1 MESMNSGYPVANLE
15 ELYAKPYKKGRT
27 PTVDSTGHEQLYD
40 RLDRQNSIQIKGNE
54 VKDSVNNNNN
64 SSKKTDSVILFPE
77 IEDDNAEV
85 SKMGA
90 IKQSQNEFEYDA
102 ESVTSF
108 QRGLSNQSIRSSSSA
123 EINQESEKYQV
134 EVLETKDTN
143 DIIKE
148 LSNFGLEKHSD
159 RLITALRNRFELES
173 AFIEVCAKDG
183 IVIVEGDSD
192 AAAGTEHQSIGGLRV
207 KGMRPSCVNYDEYDP
222 DIIGKYSLFT
232 QGSSR
237 EKMANDAAELRRRA
251 ANMLWA
257 VENMERMID
266 PNSRV
271 RYVRQEGE
279 S

>member
-1 MESMNSGYPVANLE
+1 MESINSGYPVENVE
-15 ELYAKPYKKGRT
+15 ELYAKPFKKGRAQSD
-27 PTVDSTGHEQLYD
+27 DSAEIEQLYD
-40 RLDRQNSIQIKGNE
+40 RLDRQNSIQTKRNE
-54 VKDSVNNNNN
+54 VESSINNNISEKADSEILLPGNQDGN
-64 SSKKTDSVILFPE
+64 SE
-77 IEDDNAEV
+77 ISHVA
-85 SKMGA
+85 A
-90 IKQSQNEFEYDA
+90 IKHGQNEFQYDA
-102 ESVTSF
+102 ESVTSS

-123 EINQESEKYQV
+123 DINQELEKYQV

-148 LSNFGLEKHSD
+148 ISNFGLEKQSD
-159 RLITALRNRFELES
+159 RLVTALRNRFELES
-173 AFIEVCAKDG
+173 AFIEICAKDG

-192 AAAGTEHQSIGGLRV
+192 VGADNGHQSIGGLRV

-222 DIIGKYSLFT
+222 DIIGKYCLFT
-232 QGSSR
+232 QGLSK

-279 S
+279 T